1 MTANTPASRKA
12 KGRRL
17 QQAVRQDLV
26 DRLGIDPGDILSTA
40 MGQSRLRPLPLAGGP
55 RAVPLRRRVQS
66 AGTDRLAGV
75 VATMH
80 PERGS
85 GGARPPPHPEA
96 EPAGAAGRAPV
107 ERPPR
112 AAPARSP
119 MAKPRRG
126 AVRGQITMPTYDSE
140 YWRQQRQM
148 ATELGEPF
156 AEPFPWAPASMAEA
170 AASLPD
176 DVREKLEALKCAEER
191 VRAQNRRMEEESNP
205 LLARKG
211 WRQPRKRRKQP

>member
-1 MTANTPASRKA
+1 VVATTPASRKA

-40 MGQSRLRPLPLAGGP
+40 MGQSGCDLYLSPAARAQFPFGVECKAQERIALPEWWQQCTRTP
-55 RAVPLRRRVQS
+55 
-66 AGTDRLAGV
+66 
-75 VATMH
+75 
-80 PERGS
+80 S

-96 EPAGAAGRAPV
+96 EPAGRRWPCSGGG
-107 ERPPR
+107 PPR